1 MGITTGIVLGG
12 RVALRGMILA
22 VFLTLVMSL
31 SACSPIPESP
41 LTAEDRTAMRSAIVA
56 SAWRDVS
63 AQYPE
68 ALRPEVIVS
77 TTLSDNEWRR
87 QLVLCLRDRGITARL
102 AEGQVTY
109 SSSNGQPPLEV
120 AVSFYSCTM
129 THPSVAVVQRYLD
142 DAQSYALHNYY
153 LNSVRPCLIAAGVPS
168 PLPRLRSAAET
179 LSGVPVP
186 SSWDPYEIV
195 SSSEISPV
203 ALGALEQRCPPT
215 PAWLNLGSG

>member
-1 MGITTGIVLGG
+1 MTGSVSRG
-12 RVALRGMILA
+12 RLALRCSVVAVLLA
-22 VFLTLVMSL
+22 SAGLL
-31 SACSPIPESP
+31 SACSPIVGSP
-41 LTAEDRTAMRSAIVA
+41 LTAADRAAVRSAILA

-68 ALRPEVIVS
+68 ALRPEVVVS
-77 TTLSDNEWRR
+77 TTLADHEWRR

-129 THPSVAVVQRYLD
+129 SHPSVAVVQQYLD

-168 PLPRLRSAAET
+168 PLPRLRSASET
-179 LSGVPVP
+179 LSGLPVP
-186 SSWDPYEIV
+186 SSWNPYEIV
-195 SSSEISPV
+195 SASKISPV
-203 ALGALEQRCPPT
+203 ALGALEQRCPPI
-215 PAWLNLGSG
+215 PAWLNLGSN